1 MKLAIPNLEIR
12 DIFVTQIM
20 ELFQENVREDGETL
34 NRFCD
39 ALQNGKPHWSR

>member
-34 NRFCD
+34 NCFCD